1 MKLEDK
7 NSVEITVPP
16 KARLIWGGLIF
27 VIGFLSPLLIPWVI
41 SLDLSAGTTSLIS
54 GILAL
59 GVPELFMLIAVGI
72 LGKSG
77 FDYLKQRLFSF
88 LKKHGPA
95 DEVGPLRY
103 KIGLLLFCLPFLI
116 GLAWPYVSHYL
127 PFAIQHSVWIHIG
140 SDVMLFSSL
149 LILGGNF
156 WDKLRS
162 LFVYKSRVVFINNQ
176 QQNNNK
182 LS

>member
-77 FDYLKQRLFSF
+77 FDYLKQKLFSF
-88 LKKHGPA
+88 LKLYIFEFYHPICPTQSNDIA
-95 DEVGPLRY
+95 ISVTHTPQ
-103 KIGLLLFCLPFLI
+103 
-116 GLAWPYVSHYL
+116 AYV
-127 PFAIQHSVWIHIG
+127 
-140 SDVMLFSSL
+140 
-149 LILGGNF
+149 
-156 WDKLRS
+156 
-162 LFVYKSRVVFINNQ
+162 
-176 QQNNNK
+176 